1 MTTYSATAQTGD
13 LEITVSISPRMDY
26 PDSPELSELAQ
37 MGLVQTLRLCQRNRV
52 PSPLHPKEEAP
63 F

>member
-1 MTTYSATAQTGD
+1 MTTYSATAQTAD

-37 MGLVQTLRLCQRNRV
+37 MGLVQTLRLCQRNQV
-52 PSPLHPKEEAP
+52 PSPLYPKEEAP

>member
-1 MTTYSATAQTGD
+1 MTTYSASAQMED
-13 LEITVSISPRMDY
+13 VEITVSISPRVDY

-37 MGLVQTLRLCQRNRV
+37 MGLIKTIQLCQHNRV
-52 PSPLHPKEEAP
+52 PSPSYKEEAP